1 MVSDNF
7 LDTNIIINYI
17 NYSEKSNNL
26 VKNSHDYV
34 LNSKGEIIVCEMV
47 IKELNKIRER
57 KSLIRK
63 VVLELLKN
71 ENYDLSLVLSKKDIP
86 FAKKLYARF
95 RNYEI
100 KKVSEIFI
108 EEESVFAIEIDK
120 FIETKVNK
128 RVIPLSNIDNE
139 LVIILH
145 DLITNID
152 DCKVLASALQYQKQQ
167 SEIFNFV
174 TADNTDFNERDYK
187 YLIEH
192 FEINHNKKGFIFPK
206 LVNLLSN

>member
-152 DCKVLASALQYQKQQ
+152 
-167 SEIFNFV
+167 E
-174 TADNTDFNERDYK
+174 
-187 YLIEH
+187 
-192 FEINHNKKGFIFPK
+192 
-206 LVNLLSN
+206 